1 MKEIVLIEY
10 FTSLPQINHL
20 ENKTIFSEAINL
32 VDNVSKDLTSH
43 CKLKKLHI
51 VRNHSL
57 KKLSSKKIKY
67 HLTSSKVSLKRIIN
81 KFSKINHLIFI
92 APESEK
98 IMLKMYKEL
107 KKKFILLHSNSSC
120 IEIFSSKRKT
130 FLNLKKN
137 QIDCIQT
144 LKNKHSNTVPLII
157 KPNYGAGSEKIFFCK
172 NSQKPAFL
180 EDYVIQEYHKGLKGS
195 FTMLCDK
202 GKYLVISC
210 NKHIMKHKNKK
221 ISQVGSV
228 VGKYEQYRPEFEKI
242 AAKLSKKFKGLLGFI
257 GVDVIKLKNNWAVVD
272 VNCRFTSSYIG
283 LKSSYGK
290 EIIRKINNFY
300 VSKELDNKF
309 KPQLIQTKEIYF

>member
-98 IMLKMYKEL
+98 ITHILKTITDKL
-107 KKKFILLHSNSSC
+107 THS
-120 IEIFSSKRKT
+120 
-130 FLNLKKN
+130 
-137 QIDCIQT
+137 
-144 LKNKHSNTVPLII
+144 
-157 KPNYGAGSEKIFFCK
+157 G
-172 NSQKPAFL
+172 
-180 EDYVIQEYHKGLKGS
+180 
-195 FTMLCDK
+195 
-202 GKYLVISC
+202 
-210 NKHIMKHKNKK
+210 
-221 ISQVGSV
+221 
-228 VGKYEQYRPEFEKI
+228 
-242 AAKLSKKFKGLLGFI
+242 
-257 GVDVIKLKNNWAVVD
+257 
-272 VNCRFTSSYIG
+272 
-283 LKSSYGK
+283 
-290 EIIRKINNFY
+290 
-300 VSKELDNKF
+300 
-309 KPQLIQTKEIYF
+309 